1 MIYSRRTT
9 EGLTL
14 IEMLMVV
21 SLIAILMS
29 IIIIA
34 INPVRHF
41 AEAKNAQRWSNVNAI
56 LNAVYQ
62 YSVDHDGAFPAPF
75 SAVATEICKTGTA
88 PAICS
93 ANGLLDLSLLTPT
106 YVVSLPV
113 DPAELPGFGTG
124 YLIATSTGNRVI
136 VSAPHAE
143 EGDTIVVSR

>member
-1 MIYSRRTT
+1 MTRY
-9 EGLTL
+9 GAHHQGFTL

-21 SLIAILMS
+21 SLIAILTS

-62 YSVDHDGAFPAPF
+62 YSVDHDGTFPTALP
-75 SAVATEICKTGTA
+75 AVPTEICKTGTA
-88 PAICS
+88 PSICAS
-93 ANGLLDLSLLTPT
+93 NGLLDLTSLTPT
-106 YVVSLPV
+106 YVVTLPV

-124 YLIATSTGNRVI
+124 YLISTSTGNRVI

-143 EGDTIVVSR
+143 EGDVIEVSR